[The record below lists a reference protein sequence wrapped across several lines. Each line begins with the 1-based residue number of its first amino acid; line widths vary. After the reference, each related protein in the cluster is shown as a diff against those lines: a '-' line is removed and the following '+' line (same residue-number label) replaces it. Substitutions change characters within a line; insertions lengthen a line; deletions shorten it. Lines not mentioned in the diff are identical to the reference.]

1 MPVLI
6 SVDHLLFLTLTL
18 ILFEYGLCFNL
29 ETRLP
34 VIKEGPEGSYFGYSV
49 AQHQIIQDN
58 GQRTSVLLIGAPK
71 AKSGS
76 YNSSGAVYSCPL
88 STFRDHVV
96 DCKQLPIDKNIEFN
110 SLNNRPIKDDQ
121 WLGVTVSSGGPGGY
135 VMACAH
141 RYILA
146 GDDYQWGQGICYSLK
161 QNLIDFG
168 RTWQPCQNR
177 PVNKA
182 HEQYGYCQ
190 AGTSGLITEDN
201 TIVIGTPGP
210 FTWRGTIFTNTVS
223 FRIKDDKRWYFGPL
237 LEETSPV
244 DKYSYLGMSVTSGI
258 FFNGTRSFVGG
269 APRSNGTGQVVFFA
283 KNRPDVTFVIQL
295 ILNGEK
301 FASSFGYSLTS
312 IDVNSDGFLD
322 LVVGAPFYF
331 DKGKGGAIYIYMN
344 SAKGISENT
353 EPIKITGKS
362 ESRYGFA
369 VENAGDLNQDG
380 FPDLAVGAPYEEGG
394 GTVYIYSGSEDGLIL
409 TPSQV
414 IQPENINKASN
425 LVTFGY
431 SLNGRMDMDGN
442 GYPDLLIGCYESN
455 SVVLLRSRPV
465 LDIATSVKGQ
475 LSSIDP
481 DKKGCEKDRN
491 APGVCFSFE
500 ACFQFNSTSIS
511 TFDALKLK
519 YKIEAETFTGRKY
532 YRVRFKSSLDSDTPN
547 IVEKEVIM
555 KGSSFN
561 RKHCSEEVVYLKDK
575 SDIQNP
581 VQFKLTYSLIQKDPV
596 QPIPGDLLPDVN
608 VYPILNQK
616 EASRIFEAKFL
627 KDCGANDIC
636 ESFIDVAVDINLKR
650 DEQNKPVLYLGE
662 KQLALS
668 VKVTNT
674 KEPAY
679 DAMLFVFHPASLSYV
694 GKRVVKGDQI
704 ECVPFNSTVTKCELG
719 NPLKAS
725 EVELLIR
732 FNPKDVASDERS
744 FKMSVKVNTTSVD
757 ENVREDTEIETS
769 IVKLAE
775 LEIRGA
781 SQPEQAFYGGDSS
794 KVPVYVDDVGSEV
807 VHIYEIINHG
817 PWLATGVEV
826 VVSWPYEAIGT
837 YEHGKW
843 LLYIVENPEIIGN
856 GYCELDP
863 AQLNPLK
870 LQRHPEE
877 LRLASAS
884 SYRKRIKRGVEPQ
897 ELRMEG
903 KIVKVVNLDCEKGTA
918 KCFQFE
924 CYFRS
929 IERGSTAI
937 VRIKA
942 RLWNSTFVSDYPSVD
957 WVTVSSKAHIRG
969 ISEDIRQTDEANDYA
984 SAETKAYPD
993 IALYQKTEEVALW
1006 IIILAACAGILL
1018 LIILIIILWKCGFF
1032 KRKKPGYEP
1041 APTHEKEYM

>member
-1 MPVLI
+1 MCQSRLI
-6 SVDHLLFLTLTL
+6 IDSA
-18 ILFEYGLCFNL
+18 L
-29 ETRLP
+29 E
-34 VIKEGPEGSYFGYSV
+34 
-49 AQHQIIQDN
+49 QDDAP
-58 GQRTSVLLIGAPK
+58 RIELLIGAPK
-71 AKSGS
+71 ARTIG
-76 YNSSGAVYSCPL
+76 YNNSGAVYSCPL
-88 STFRDHVV
+88 STYRA
-96 DCKQLPIDKNIEFN
+96 DCTQLLIDQNIHLKN
-110 SLNNRPIKDDQ
+110 RVIKNDQ
-121 WLGVTVSSGGPGGY
+121 WLGVTVQSGGPGSY
-135 VMACAH
+135 VMSCAH

-146 GDDYQWGQGICYSLK
+146 GEDYQWGQGICYSLT
-161 QNLIDFG
+161 QDLHFG
-168 RTWQPCQNR
+168 RAWEPCQNR

-210 FTWRGTIFTNTVS
+210 FTWRGTVFTNSVS
-223 FRIKDDKRWYFGPL
+223 FKIKDDKRWYFGPL

-244 DKYSYLGMSVTSGI
+244 DKYSYLGMSVTSGN
-258 FFNGTRSFVGG
+258 FFNGKRSFVSG

-283 KNRPDVTFVIQL
+283 KNRNDVVFEVQL
-295 ILNGEK
+295 ILHGEK

-312 IDVNSDGFLD
+312 IDINSDGYVD

-344 SAKGISENT
+344 SPDGISENA
-353 EPIKITGKS
+353 EPIKITGKP
-362 ESRYGFA
+362 ESRFGFA

-394 GTVYIYSGSEDGLIL
+394 GAVYIYSGSEDGIIIA
-409 TPSQV
+409 PSQV
-414 IQPENINKASN
+414 IQPENLKKSGS
-425 LVTFGY
+425 LQTFGY
-431 SLNGRMDMDGN
+431 SINGRIDIDDN
-442 GYPDLLIGCYESN
+442 SYPDLLIGCYESN
-455 SVVLLRSRPV
+455 AAVLLRSRPV
-465 LDIATSVKGQ
+465 LDIVTSVTGQ
-475 LSSIDP
+475 FSNIDP
-481 DKKGCEKDRN
+481 DKKGCEMDRS
-491 APGVCFSFE
+491 APVVCFSFE
-500 ACFQFNSTSIS
+500 ACFQFNSTLSS
-511 TFDALKLK
+511 VAQKLK

-532 YRVRFKSSLDSDTPN
+532 YRVRFKSSLDGDTPN
-547 IVEKEVIM
+547 IVEKEITL

-561 RKHCSEEVVYLKDK
+561 RKHCSQEIVYLKDK

-596 QPIPGDLLPDVN
+596 QPIPGAALPDVN
-608 VYPILNQK
+608 DYPILNQQ
-616 EASRIFEAKFL
+616 EASKIFEAKFL
-627 KDCGANDIC
+627 KDCGTNDIC
-636 ESFIDVAVDINLKR
+636 ESALDVVVDINLKR
-650 DEQNKPVLYLGE
+650 DEQGKPVLYLGE

-679 DAMLFVFHPASLSYV
+679 DAMLYVFHPASLSYV
-694 GKRVVKGDQI
+694 GRKIVKGDQI

-719 NPLKAS
+719 NPLKKN

-732 FNPKDVASDERS
+732 FNPKDIASDDRS
-744 FKMSVKVNTTSVD
+744 LKLSVKVNTTSVD
-757 ENVREDTEIETS
+757 ENVREDTVIETS

-794 KVPVYVDDVGSEV
+794 KVPVYVDDIGNEV

-826 VVSWPYEAIGT
+826 VVSWPYESIGT

-856 GYCELDP
+856 GYCQLD
-863 AQLNPLK
+863 ATQLNPLK

-884 SYRKRIKRGVEPQ
+884 SYRRRVKRGVEPQ

-924 CYFRS
+924 CFFRS

-942 RLWNSTFVSDYPSVD
+942 RLWNSTFVTDYPSVD
-957 WVTVSSKAHIRG
+957 WVTINSNAHIRA
-969 ISEDIRQTDEANDYA
+969 ISDDIRQTDEVNDYTT
-984 SAETKAYPD
+984 AETKAYPD
-993 IALYQKTEEVALW
+993 IALYQKSEEVALW

-1018 LIILIIILWKCGFF
+1018 LIILILILWKCGFF
-1032 KRKKPGYEP
+1032 KRKKPGYQP

>member
-1 MPVLI
+1 M
-6 SVDHLLFLTLTL
+6 
-18 ILFEYGLCFNL
+18 
-29 ETRLP
+29 RLQKGSIP
-34 VIKEGPEGSYFGYSV
+34 PTGNGPIITGIVEARKTPPPRKSYFFLRARKPLTASFRD
-49 AQHQIIQDN
+49 IPDN
-58 GQRTSVLLIGAPK
+58 DILSIYNVTLNMDDVNCDLKEIKFCTFNVVIPCIACWLLIGAPK
-71 AKSGS
+71 ARTIG
-76 YNSSGAVYSCPL
+76 YNNSGAVYSCPL
-88 STFRDHVV
+88 STYRA
-96 DCKQLPIDKNIEFN
+96 DCTQLLIDQNIHLKN
-110 SLNNRPIKDDQ
+110 RVIKNDQ
-121 WLGVTVSSGGPGGY
+121 WLGVTVQSGGPGSY
-135 VMACAH
+135 VMSCAH

-146 GDDYQWGQGICYSLK
+146 GEDYQWGQGICYSLT
-161 QNLIDFG
+161 QDLHFG
-168 RTWQPCQNR
+168 RAWEPCQNR

-210 FTWRGTIFTNTVS
+210 FTWRGTVFTNSVS
-223 FRIKDDKRWYFGPL
+223 FKIKDDKRWYFGPL

-244 DKYSYLGMSVTSGI
+244 DKYSYLGMSVTSGN
-258 FFNGTRSFVGG
+258 FFNGKRSFVSG

-283 KNRPDVTFVIQL
+283 KKRNDVTFEVQL
-295 ILNGEK
+295 ILHGEK

-312 IDVNSDGFLD
+312 IDINSDGYVD

-344 SAKGISENT
+344 SPDGISENA
-353 EPIKITGKS
+353 EPIKITGKP
-362 ESRYGFA
+362 ESRFGFA

-394 GTVYIYSGSEDGLIL
+394 GAVYIYSGSEDGIIIA
-409 TPSQV
+409 PSQV
-414 IQPENINKASN
+414 IQPENLKKSGS
-425 LVTFGY
+425 LQTFGY
-431 SLNGRMDMDGN
+431 SINGRIDIDDN
-442 GYPDLLIGCYESN
+442 SYPDLLIGCYESN
-455 SVVLLRSRPV
+455 AAVLLRSRPV
-465 LDIATSVKGQ
+465 LDIVTSVTGQ
-475 LSSIDP
+475 FSNIDP
-481 DKKGCEKDRN
+481 DKKGCEMDRS
-491 APGVCFSFE
+491 APVVCFSFE
-500 ACFQFNSTSIS
+500 ACFQFNSTLSS
-511 TFDALKLK
+511 VAQKLK
-519 YKIEAETFTGRKY
+519 YKIEAETFTGRKS
-532 YRVRFKSSLDSDTPN
+532 FK
-547 IVEKEVIM
+547 
-555 KGSSFN
+555 
-561 RKHCSEEVVYLKDK
+561 
-575 SDIQNP
+575 
-581 VQFKLTYSLIQKDPV
+581 
-596 QPIPGDLLPDVN
+596 
-608 VYPILNQK
+608 
-616 EASRIFEAKFL
+616 IFEAKFL
-627 KDCGANDIC
+627 KDCGTNDIC
-636 ESFIDVAVDINLKR
+636 ESALDVVVDINLKR
-650 DEQNKPVLYLGE
+650 DEQGKPVLYLGE

-679 DAMLFVFHPASLSYV
+679 DAMLYVFHPASLSYV
-694 GKRVVKGDQI
+694 GRKIVKGDQI

-719 NPLKAS
+719 NPLKKN

-732 FNPKDVASDERS
+732 FNPKDIASDDRS
-744 FKMSVKVNTTSVD
+744 LKLSVKVNTTSVD
-757 ENVREDTEIETS
+757 ENVREDTVIETS

-794 KVPVYVDDVGSEV
+794 KVPVYVDDIGNEV

-826 VVSWPYEAIGT
+826 VVSWPYESIGT

-856 GYCELDP
+856 GYCQLD
-863 AQLNPLK
+863 ATQLNPLK

-884 SYRKRIKRGVEPQ
+884 SYRRRVKRGVEPQ

-924 CYFRS
+924 CFFRS

-942 RLWNSTFVSDYPSVD
+942 RLWNSTFVTDYPSVD
-957 WVTVSSKAHIRG
+957 WVTINSNAHIRA
-969 ISEDIRQTDEANDYA
+969 ISDDIRQTDEVNDYTT
-984 SAETKAYPD
+984 AETKAYPD
-993 IALYQKTEEVALW
+993 IALYQKSEEVALW

-1018 LIILIIILWKCGFF
+1018 LIILILILWKCGFF
-1032 KRKKPGYEP
+1032 KRKKPGYQP

>member
-1 MPVLI
+1 MGFKGYT
-6 SVDHLLFLTLTL
+6 SWMKR
-18 ILFEYGLCFNL
+18 L
-29 ETRLP
+29 ELYCSR
-34 VIKEGPEGSYFGYSV
+34 
-49 AQHQIIQDN
+49 
-58 GQRTSVLLIGAPK
+58 LLIGAPK
-71 AKSGS
+71 AKTLGF
-76 YNSSGAVYSCPL
+76 NSSGAVYRCPL
-88 STFRDHVV
+88 TTFTGDCEPLSV
-96 DCKQLPIDKNIEFN
+96 DQRTSPKN
-110 SLNNRPIKDDQ
+110 RVIKNDQ
-121 WLGVTVSSGGPGGY
+121 WLGVTVQSGGPGGY
-135 VMACAH
+135 VMFCAH

-161 QNLIDFG
+161 QDLSYG
-168 RTWQPCQNR
+168 REWEPCQNR

-190 AGTSGLITEDN
+190 AGTSGLITDDN

-210 FTWRGTIFTNTVS
+210 FTWRGTIFTNSVS
-223 FRIKDDKRWYFGPL
+223 FKIKDDKRWYFGPL

-244 DKYSYLGMSVTSGI
+244 DKYSYLGMSVTSGN
-258 FFNGTRSFVGG
+258 FFNGKRSFVGG
-269 APRSNGTGQVVFFA
+269 APRSNGTGQVVFFT
-283 KNRPDVTFVIQL
+283 KKRNDVTFEVQL

-312 IDVNSDGFLD
+312 IDINSDGYVD

-344 SAKGISENT
+344 SAEGISENT
-353 EPIKITGKS
+353 EPIKITGKP

-394 GTVYIYSGSEDGLIL
+394 GTVYIYSGSEDGIIL

-414 IQPENINKASN
+414 IQPEDIKVLSN
-425 LVTFGY
+425 TFNQNFLTFGY
-431 SLNGRMDMDGN
+431 SLNGRIDIDNN

-455 SVVLLRSRPV
+455 TIILLRSRPV
-465 LDIATSVKGQ
+465 LDIITSVTGQ

-481 DKKGCEKDRN
+481 DKKGCDMDRN
-491 APGVCFSFE
+491 APGVCFSFK
-500 ACFQFNSTSIS
+500 ACFKFNSSLS
-511 TFDALKLK
+511 SFDAQKLK

-547 IVEKEVIM
+547 IVENEIIM

-561 RKHCSEEVVYLKDK
+561 REHCSEEVVYLK
-575 SDIQNP
+575 
-581 VQFKLTYSLIQKDPV
+581 
-596 QPIPGDLLPDVN
+596 
-608 VYPILNQK
+608 
-616 EASRIFEAKFL
+616 AKFL

-636 ESFIDVAVDINLKR
+636 ESALDVAVDINLKR
-650 DEQNKPVLYLGE
+650 DEQGRPILYLGE

-668 VKVTNT
+668 VKVTNS

-679 DAMLFVFHPASLSYV
+679 DAMLYVFHPASLSYV
-694 GKRVVKGDQI
+694 GRKVVKGDQI
-704 ECVPFNSTVTKCELG
+704 ECVPYNTTVTRCELG
-719 NPLKAS
+719 NPLKND
-725 EVELLIR
+725 EVELQIR
-732 FNPKDVASDERS
+732 FNPKEVASDDRS
-744 FKMSVKVNTTSVD
+744 LKFTSVD
-757 ENVREDTEIETS
+757 ENIREDTEIEAS

-794 KVPVYVDDVGSEV
+794 KVPVYVDDIGNEV

-826 VVSWPYEAIGT
+826 FVSWPYEAIGS

-843 LLYIVENPEIIGN
+843 LLYIIENPEVIGN

-863 AQLNPLK
+863 SQLNPLK

-884 SYRKRIKRGVEPQ
+884 SYRKRVKRGVEPQ

-903 KIVKVVNLDCEKGTA
+903 KIVKVVNLV
-918 KCFQFE
+918 
-924 CYFRS
+924 S
-929 IERGSTAI
+929 I
-937 VRIKA
+937 
-942 RLWNSTFVSDYPSVD
+942 F
-957 WVTVSSKAHIRG
+957 
-969 ISEDIRQTDEANDYA
+969 
-984 SAETKAYPD
+984 
-993 IALYQKTEEVALW
+993 
-1006 IIILAACAGILL
+1006 
-1018 LIILIIILWKCGFF
+1018 
-1032 KRKKPGYEP
+1032 
-1041 APTHEKEYM
+1041 

>member
-1 MPVLI
+1 MSATNLVYH
-6 SVDHLLFLTLTL
+6 SLLTVTLF
-18 ILFEYGLCFNL
+18 LFEYGLCFNL

-34 VIKEGPEGSYFGYSV
+34 VVKIGPQDSYFGYSV
-49 AQHQIIQDN
+49 AQHQIVDDF
-58 GQRTSVLLIGAPK
+58 GRRTSVLLIGAPK
-71 AKSGS
+71 ARTVG
-76 YNSSGAVYSCPL
+76 YNNSGAVYRCPL
-88 STFRDHVV
+88 TTFTGDCEQLSV
-96 DCKQLPIDKNIEFN
+96 DQRTSPKN
-110 SLNNRPIKDDQ
+110 RVIKDDQ
-121 WLGVTVSSGGPGGY
+121 WLGVTVQSGGPGGY
-135 VMACAH
+135 VMFCAH

-161 QNLIDFG
+161 QDLSYG
-168 RTWQPCQNR
+168 REWEPCQNR

-190 AGTSGLITEDN
+190 AGTSGLITDDN

-210 FTWRGTIFTNTVS
+210 FTWRGTIFTNSVS
-223 FRIKDDKRWYFGPL
+223 FRIRDDKRWYFGPL

-244 DKYSYLGMSVTSGI
+244 DKYSYLGMSVTSAN
-258 FFNGTRSFVGG
+258 FFNGKRSFVGG

-283 KNRPDVTFVIQL
+283 KKRNDVTFEVQL

-312 IDVNSDGFLD
+312 IDINSDGYVD

-344 SAKGISENT
+344 SAEGISENT
-353 EPIKITGKS
+353 EPIKITGKP

-394 GTVYIYSGSEDGLIL
+394 GAVYIYSGSEDGIML

-414 IQPENINKASN
+414 IRPEDIKELINTFN
-425 LVTFGY
+425 QNFLTFGY
-431 SLNGRMDMDGN
+431 SLNGRIDIDSN

-455 SVVLLRSRPV
+455 TVVLLRSRPV
-465 LDIATSVKGQ
+465 LDIITSVTGQ

-481 DKKGCEKDRN
+481 DKKGCDMDRN
-491 APGVCFSFE
+491 APGVCFSFK
-500 ACFQFNSTSIS
+500 ACFKFNSSLS
-511 TFDALKLK
+511 SFDAQKLK

-547 IVEKEVIM
+547 IVENEIIM

-561 RKHCSEEVVYLKDK
+561 REHCSEEIVYLKDK

-581 VQFKLTYSLIQKDPV
+581 VQFKLTYSLIQKDPIL
-596 QPIPGDLLPDVN
+596 PNPGDPLSDVN
-608 VYPILNQK
+608 IYPILNQR
-616 EASRIFEAKFL
+616 EASKIFEAKFL

-636 ESFIDVAVDINLKR
+636 ESALDVAVDINLKR
-650 DEQNKPVLYLGE
+650 DEQGKPVLYLGE

-668 VKVTNT
+668 VKVTNS

-679 DAMLFVFHPASLSYV
+679 DAMLYVFHPASLSYV
-694 GKRVVKGDQI
+694 GRKVIKGDQI
-704 ECVPFNSTVTKCELG
+704 ECVPFNGTVTRCELG
-719 NPLKAS
+719 NPLKND
-725 EVELLIR
+725 EVELQIR
-732 FNPKDVASDERS
+732 FNPKEVASDDRS
-744 FKMSVKVNTTSVD
+744 LKLSVKVNTTSVD
-757 ENVREDTEIETS
+757 ENIREDTEIEAS

-794 KVPVYVDDVGSEV
+794 KVPVYVDDIGNEV

-826 VVSWPYEAIGT
+826 FVSWPYEAIGS

-843 LLYIVENPEIIGN
+843 LLYLVENPEVIGN

-863 AQLNPLK
+863 SQLNPLK

-884 SYRKRIKRGVEPQ
+884 SYRKRVKRGVEPQ

-924 CYFRS
+924 CFFRS

-942 RLWNSTFVSDYPSVD
+942 RLWNSTFVSDYPAVD
-957 WVTVSSKAHIRG
+957 WVTISSRAHIRA
-969 ISEDIRQTDEANDYA
+969 ISDDIRQTDENNDYT

-1041 APTHEKEYM
+1041 APTHEKEYS